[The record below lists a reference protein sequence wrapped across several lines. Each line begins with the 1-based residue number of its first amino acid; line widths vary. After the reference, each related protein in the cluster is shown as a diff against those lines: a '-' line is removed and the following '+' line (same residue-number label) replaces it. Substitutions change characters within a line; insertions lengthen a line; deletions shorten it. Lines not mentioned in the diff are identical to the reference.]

1 MCAIKRNY
9 QKIVGLLVFFVV
21 ILITTIGF
29 GVTAEAE
36 MTADSLPGEWITL
49 PDGMEWGL
57 IYDETN
63 AQASTQ
69 TAVASNEGN
78 SYSDL
83 PTSVNLSAT
92 KYFPPIR
99 SQGENVSC
107 SAWSTTYYQYTYEV
121 AKLQSN
127 NWDTKHDDSK
137 VFSPKYVWNYLNG
150 GENEEISRNACYGFL
165 SNQGSVS
172 WSTFPQND
180 TGLDWDNSTTNELMS
195 ALSFRADIPNSQTVT
210 ISTNGENT
218 FVTSYNDADLNL
230 IKYYLSQGHVL
241 TFDTF
246 TCNWRV
252 SNQLNNGQYGII
264 SATEEYRTEIENG
277 VETTKL
283 VGHAMTI
290 VGYNDNVAFDYNGN
304 LVYDDNEKG
313 AFLLAN
319 SWGPN
324 ADQHNDGYIW
334 LMYDALNASSNFT
347 TGIYN
352 YNLKS
357 QEGWERKQF
366 INNNECYALAV
377 KNVQPELMVEVTLG
391 QEVRNDIEVSLS
403 RYQQYNPGMK
413 IDRPTFLSGV
423 GGPLDFGGSSE
434 NAYGTR
440 TFLFDYGDLYIGEN
454 YEYQVT
460 IKDRVA
466 GNSATNIL
474 SVRWLDA
481 NGNVIR
487 QLGNQGSVNG
497 IEKTFSWDDH
507 GDGFGLATPIALH
520 SNSDG
525 VGAIERVGD
534 NDIFKFIPS
543 TTGKYLFYTIGDLD
557 TMGYLY
563 DDEGEEV
570 LTSGD
575 DEWLEGNNFALT
587 QTLTAGQ
594 TYYIEVTAYGTNTG
608 SYTLL
613 VCKDF
618 YSSALASTNQDARRV
633 QMQFETSPIYN
644 HLQLRFRNTDYFINK
659 PTANYFERTYSD
671 GTKIRA
677 TVSPSGNGLSM
688 VWYLQIKM
696 SPTSVGMTDSFAATF
711 TTNYLSDELENTL
724 TGLVAYD
731 SSVVTGVS
739 EKSAN
744 SLQLL
749 VNSLTTT
756 GHSLTVYNWDN
767 SEVLVT
773 STIKA
778 ATGMKIVKR
787 NSSNQIVEVF
797 YVVVYGD
804 VTGAGDVN
812 LLGNGDIGA
821 DDAMEILK
829 ETVGKVEFVGL
840 ATIAADADHDGEVG
854 SNDALEIN
862 KDVVGKTTIN
872 QNVAVTT
879 VPDDCYFLTPVIFA

>member
-1 MCAIKRNY
+1 MFK
-9 QKIVGLLVFFVV
+9 KIRVLNKLTKVFLCCFSFFVV
-21 ILITTIGF
+21 LISFVLVTNHLSADASELVSVEYPF
-29 GVTAEAE
+29 GGEVLDDSMVPENDKVATLA
-36 MTADSLPGEWITL
+36 ADE
-49 PDGMEWGL
+49 E
-57 IYDETN
+57 
-63 AQASTQ
+63 
-69 TAVASNEGN
+69 
-78 SYSDL
+78 L
-83 PTSVNLSAT
+83 PTQVDLSAT

-99 SQGENVSC
+99 SQGVNSSC
-107 SAWSTTYYQYTYEV
+107 AAWTTTYYQYTYEV
-121 AKLQSN
+121 AHLN
-127 NWDTKHDDSK
+127 NWDAKHDDSK
-137 VFSPKYVWNYLNG
+137 IFSPKYVWNYLNG
-150 GENEEISRNACYGFL
+150 GVDGGLTKTACYDFL
-165 SNQGSVS
+165 KEQSSVR
-172 WSTFPQND
+172 WSEFPQNAASVE
-180 TGLDWDNSTTNELMS
+180 LDWYQGANSSVTAAALYQAQQTRLADYRCLWFANGSTTGTFITDATDSDLNHMKEL
-195 ALSFRADIPNSQTVT
+195 LSNDKVLS
-210 ISTNGENT
+210 ISTECGIYHYLLGENGEYAVVAGEPT
-218 FVTSYNDADLNL
+218 GGAHGL
-230 IKYYLSQGHVL
+230 
-241 TFDTF
+241 
-246 TCNWRV
+246 
-252 SNQLNNGQYGII
+252 
-264 SATEEYRTEIENG
+264 
-277 VETTKL
+277 
-283 VGHAMTI
+283 TI
-290 VGYNDNVAFDYNGN
+290 VGFDDSFRCDFNGDR
-304 LVYDDNEKG
+304 VYEPFEYG
-313 AFLLAN
+313 AFKVAN
-319 SWGPN
+319 SWGSN
-324 ADQHNDGYIW
+324 REYHNGGYFW
-334 LMYDALNASSNFT
+334 LMYDALNPVSRLPKQNTSNEVVNAIT
-347 TGIYN
+347 SENRI
-352 YNLKS
+352 
-357 QEGWERKQF
+357 QF
-366 INNNECYALAV
+366 IYSNIYYYIEV
-377 KNVQPELMVEVTLG
+377 ENVQPELMVEVTLG

-403 RYQQYNPGMK
+403 SYQQYNPGMK
-413 IDRPTFLSGV
+413 NDRPTFLSGV

-460 IKDRVA
+460 IKDCVA

-474 SVRWLDA
+474 SIRWLDA

-487 QLGNQGSVNG
+487 NLGNQGSVNG
-497 IEKTFSWDDH
+497 DNKTFSWDDH
-507 GDGFGLATPIALH
+507 GDGFSVATPITLH
-520 SNSDG
+520 SISDG

-534 NDIFKFIPS
+534 SDVFEFIPS

-557 TMGYLY
+557 TLGYLY
-563 DDEGEEV
+563 DTEGEEA

-644 HLQLRFRNTDYFINK
+644 QLQLRFRNTDYFINK
-659 PTANYFERTYSD
+659 PTANYFEGTYSD

-696 SPTSVGMTDSFAATF
+696 SPTSVGMTDSFTATF
-711 TTNYLSDELENTL
+711 TTDYLSDELENTL